1 MVAVVKGHFQ
11 QAFIPA
17 RRPNEHE
24 NYLQYRRDTF
34 GRIGGSAGHVMVTMG
49 SGKTDDIKTGIPP
62 KMKPEALDR
71 WNRAR
76 DEIAIERMFR

>member
-1 MVAVVKGHFQ
+1 M
-11 QAFIPA
+11 I
-17 RRPNEHE
+17 
-24 NYLQYRRDTF
+24 T
-34 GRIGGSAGHVMVTMG
+34 AGH
-49 SGKTDDIKTGIPP
+49 GKTDDIKTGIPP